1 MGQEQSFALD
11 AHLGKLARWLRML
24 GYDVTYDPQV
34 TDTNLLE
41 EGRKH
46 DRIII
51 TRDKELFQK
60 AIKTN
65 LNAILLKNDK
75 ITKQL
80 KEIASRLKISLELNP
95 KRCSICNGILVKV
108 QKRLLT
114 QKVPE
119 RSLKA
124 YKEFWECQNCGKIFW
139 PGIHWKNISK
149 TLQKI
154 SKSVNT
160 NK

>member
-1 MGQEQSFALD
+1 VQEHSFTLD

-24 GYDVTYDPQV
+24 GHDVTYDPQV
-34 TDTNLLE
+34 TNTDLLE
-41 EGRKH
+41 DGRKQ
-46 DRIII
+46 DRIIV

-60 AIKTN
+60 AIKSS

-75 ITKQL
+75 IEKQL
-80 KEIASRLKISLELNP
+80 KEIASCLKISLELNP
-95 KRCSICNGILVKV
+95 KHCSICNGILEKAK
-108 QKRLLT
+108 KRSIN

-119 RSLKA
+119 QSIKI
-124 YKEFWECQNCGKIFW
+124 YNEFWECQNCGKIFW
-139 PGIHWKNISK
+139 PGIHWKNMLK

-154 SKSVNT
+154 SKSLNT

>member
-1 MGQEQSFALD
+1 MGQEHSFALD

-24 GYDVTYDPQV
+24 GHNVTYNPKV
-34 TDTNLLE
+34 TDSNLLE
-41 EGRKH
+41 EGRIQN
-46 DRIII
+46 RIIV

-65 LNAILLKNDK
+65 LNAILLKNEK

-80 KEIASRLKISLELNP
+80 KEIASHLKISLELNP
-95 KRCSICNGILVKV
+95 KRCSICNGTLVKV
-108 QKRLLT
+108 SKRSLT

-119 RSLKA
+119 RTLKT
-124 YKEFWECQNCGKIFW
+124 YNEFWECKNCGKIFW